1 MARLLPPTWSIIDPL
16 GAIAALVLT
25 ECAEVGGGGRMR
37 GGRGKNFAISF
48 FQAVRFR
55 CAAKVVAAA
64 LSTSAAHTHPH
75 THTHGELVN
84 LANGN

>member
-25 ECAEVGGGGRMR
+25 ERAEGGGRMR

-64 LSTSAAHTHPH
+64 LSTSAAHTH
-75 THTHGELVN
+75 
-84 LANGN
+84 